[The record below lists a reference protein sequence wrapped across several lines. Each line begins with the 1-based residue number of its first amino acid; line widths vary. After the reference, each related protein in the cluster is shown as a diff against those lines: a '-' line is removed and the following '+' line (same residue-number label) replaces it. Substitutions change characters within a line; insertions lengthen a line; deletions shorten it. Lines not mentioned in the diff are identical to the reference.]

1 MNDPDDLML
10 YERDLQ
16 QILAEMN
23 RQHREHIRPFVDRLV
38 LIRSLWP
45 PPLMVITIEQT
56 EALLAA
62 DVIRQGVG

>member
-23 RQHREHIRPFVDRLV
+23 RQHREHIKPFVDQLV
-38 LIRSLWP
+38 LIRSLRP